1 MQMVPNDKSASD
13 YENFIGKSLSHF
25 EKTFADLSLDKQPFE
40 AWIKNLLKTPFW
52 ASKTSRLPTIK
63 DICIEF
69 AKAQDLAFSLTP
81 EPKYHN
87 RSHFKEVCLSMT
99 QLLKAQNDIL
109 PPLDNVSTWK
119 MSDHDSWILLL
130 CAICHDFDHDGS
142 MNKYPFELE
151 KKSLEMID
159 AFMEQISIDSVN
171 RKNIQ
176 STIEPIILATDPRY
190 FPTLVSKF
198 DMAGSFNH
206 SDCMAMLMVESDLL
220 ASTLPAR
227 GEILGKLLSEEWQAH
242 YPEAAMTVSTN
253 KGRLKFLENIRFISP
268 QSHALGIEDI
278 RRISINQVKE

>member
-1 MQMVPNDKSASD
+1 MVPNVKSASD

-69 AKAQDLAFSLTP
+69 AKAQDLAFSVNP

-159 AFMEQISIDSVN
+159 AFMGQISIDSVN

-198 DMAGSFNH
+198 DVAGSFNH

>member
-1 MQMVPNDKSASD
+1 MVPNVKSASD

-40 AWIKNLLKTPFW
+40 AWIKNLLETPFW
-52 ASKTSRLPTIK
+52 ASKATHLPTIK
-63 DICIEF
+63 DICIQF
-69 AKAQDLAFSLTP
+69 AKAQDLAFSVTP

-198 DMAGSFNH
+198 DVAGSFNH

>member
-1 MQMVPNDKSASD
+1 VPNLKSAAD
-13 YENFIGKSLSHF
+13 YENFLGKSLSHF
-25 EKTFADLSLDKQPFE
+25 EKTFADLSLDKEPFE

-52 ASKTSRLPTIK
+52 ESKTSHLPTIK
-63 DICIEF
+63 DICIQF
-69 AKAQDLAFSLTP
+69 AKAQDLAFSVTP
-81 EPKYHN
+81 EPQYHN

-130 CAICHDFDHDGS
+130 CAICHDFGHDGS
-142 MNKYPFELE
+142 MNQYPFELE
-151 KKSLEMID
+151 NKSLEMID
-159 AFMEQISIDSVN
+159 VFMGQISVDSVN

-176 STIEPIILATDPRY
+176 STIEPIILATDPS
-190 FPTLVSKF
+190 FFSTLVSKF
-198 DMAGSFNH
+198 DAADSFSH

-227 GEILGKLLSEEWQAH
+227 GEILGKLLSEEWRAH
-242 YPEAAMTVSTN
+242 YPEAAMAVSTN

-268 QSHALGIEDI
+268 QSQALGIEDI
-278 RRISINQVKE
+278 RKASINKVKE